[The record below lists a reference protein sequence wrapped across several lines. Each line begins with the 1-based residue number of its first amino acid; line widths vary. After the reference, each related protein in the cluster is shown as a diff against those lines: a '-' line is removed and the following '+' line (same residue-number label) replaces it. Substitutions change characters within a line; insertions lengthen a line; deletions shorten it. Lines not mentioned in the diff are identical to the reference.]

1 MALRAGVQLELG
13 PQRRAHAVV
22 AETIETQGDHLAL
35 IDSQGGLAA
44 LFLVELVSAVW
55 LILEAARK
63 NGRLPAHGA
72 GQSCCSSPRS
82 ENTLDRWI
90 QPSHQ
95 DWAGSGI
102 AESACLLP
110 TFQVL
115 EDLPVSLA
123 QVTPYCAISIS
134 DDSVLLS
141 SQHCVAGNPGSGW
154 TPGMSFG
161 LPLRPTEPP

>member
-1 MALRAGVQLELG
+1 
-13 PQRRAHAVV
+13 V

-123 QVTPYCAISIS
+123 QVTPHCAISIS
-134 DDSVLLS
+134 DDSFLQV
-141 SQHCVAGNPGSGW
+141 PR
-154 TPGMSFG
+154 
-161 LPLRPTEPP
+161 RPTQVIQFRFQLAYDHFKTSQLDPLKGLHSLLQAMLEPLQHLDRG